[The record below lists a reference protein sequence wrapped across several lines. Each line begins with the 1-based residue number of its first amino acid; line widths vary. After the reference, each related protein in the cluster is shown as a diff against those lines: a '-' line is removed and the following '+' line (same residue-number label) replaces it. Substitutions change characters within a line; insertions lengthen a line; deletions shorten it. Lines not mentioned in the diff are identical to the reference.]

1 MNTHHFIR
9 RRWMPRAKTELTKS
23 GRTIGI
29 RVTQSEHE
37 EYIKLGGGKWIR
49 KLLQDSRDKQ
59 FLNNW
64 REANGEENFNRIKN
78 P

>member
-1 MNTHHFIR
+1 
-9 RRWMPRAKTELTKS
+9 MPRPKSELTKS
-23 GRTIGI
+23 GKAIGI
-29 RVTQSEHE
+29 RVTQSEYE
-37 EYIKLGGGKWIR
+37 EYTKLGGSKWVR

-64 REANGEENFNRIKN
+64 REANGKENFNCIKN

>member
-1 MNTHHFIR
+1 
-9 RRWMPRAKTELTKS
+9 MPRPKSELTKS
-23 GRTIGI
+23 GKAIGI
-29 RVTQSEHE
+29 RVTQSEYE
-37 EYIKLGGGKWIR
+37 EYTKLGGSKWIR

-64 REANGEENFNRIKN
+64 REVNGKENFNCIKN